1 MHTAVLVFPDFLLLA
16 LGVLLRH
23 RLRFD
28 GVFFAEV
35 ERLVYYVLFPALLFQ
50 AILAR
55 PIDLSAAAGLVQA
68 EMALLGAG
76 ALLGWLALWVLK
88 PDPVRFASTVQ
99 CAFRFNSYLALALAH
114 NLAGVEGAAVMAL
127 LIGFGV
133 PVANLL
139 AVLALARH
147 GSGGLWRSLLRNPLL
162 VTTAVALA
170 ANLAGLRLP
179 GPVDTVLARLGAA
192 ALALGLICV
201 GAGLTFHAVRG
212 AERLLGW
219 MMAVKLLALP
229 GVALLVGAVPAFGL
243 SPLERQMLLLFA
255 ALPTASSAYVLAA
268 RMGGDGRLVAA
279 LISLGT
285 IASLVTLP
293 IWMQISF

>member
-23 RLRFD
+23 HLRFD
-28 GVFFAEV
+28 ATFFAEV

-50 AILAR
+50 AILSR
-55 PIDLSAAAGLVQA
+55 PINIGEAAGLVQA

-76 ALLGWLALWVLK
+76 VLLSWAALFVLR

-99 CAFRFNSYLALALAH
+99 CGFRFNSYLALALAYS
-114 NLAGVEGAAVMAL
+114 LGGADGTAIMAL

-139 AVLALARH
+139 AVLFLARH
-147 GSGGLWRSLLRNPLL
+147 GGGGLWRALLRNPLL

-212 AERLLGW
+212 AEKLLGW
-219 MMAVKLLALP
+219 MMAVKLVALP
-229 GVALLVGAVPAFGL
+229 LVALAIGMVPAFDL
-243 SPLERQMLLLFA
+243 SALERQMLLLFA

-285 IASLVTLP
+285 LASLVTLP
-293 IWMQISF
+293 LWMLIRP

>member
-28 GVFFAEV
+28 AVFFAEV

-50 AILAR
+50 AIIAR
-55 PIDLSAAAGLVQA
+55 PIDLGAAAGLIQA
-68 EMALLGAG
+68 EMALLLAG
-76 ALLGWLALWVLK
+76 VVLSWLALWVLK

-99 CAFRFNSYLALALAH
+99 CGFRFNSYLGLALAH
-114 NLAGVEGAAVMAL
+114 NLGGAEGAAIMAL
-127 LIGFGV
+127 MIGFGV
-133 PVANLL
+133 PLANLF

-147 GSGGLWRSLLRNPLL
+147 GSGGLWRALLRNPLL

-170 ANLAGLRLP
+170 ANLAGLTLP
-179 GPVDTVLARLGAA
+179 GPVDTLLGRLGAA

-201 GAGLTFHAVRG
+201 GAGLTFHAIRG
-212 AERLLGW
+212 AETLLGW
-219 MMAVKLLALP
+219 MVLVKLVALP
-229 GVALLVGAVPAFGL
+229 AVALGIGAVPAFAL
-243 SPLERQMLLLFA
+243 SPLEQQMLLLFA

-285 IASLVTLP
+285 LASVLTLS
-293 IWMQISF
+293 IWMQIRF